1 MIMLVFACLAL
12 LAGPLLYQLVNRSPR
27 ALNAI
32 DGFVFVSISGLLI
45 IHLLAESDE
54 SFGFLTLGVL
64 ALGLFGPL
72 FLERFFQRIEHE
84 VHIATMILGA
94 VGFLIHTSIDGAA
107 LALNHGEGIVSSSR
121 TSLISLAPAIV
132 IHRLPVGLTL
142 WWLLKPRFGIP
153 IAFLALTCAVVA
165 TFGGYVLAGSPVVQS
180 LEYTFPWVEAFVAG
194 SILHVV
200 LFRFHLHGDE
210 HHHMHEGHG
219 AEAHGSGHN
228 DAHALLGEPA
238 RGVEKWISNEGIG
251 NLLGIL
257 LLTFIFFSMPA
268 SHGHHH
274 SEVSFFSSFLA
285 LASDSAPALLFAY
298 FAGIFIYGFF
308 PESSVQWMR
317 KGGRVRQAAKGMMV
331 GLPLP
336 ICSCGVL
343 PYYQALV
350 KKGAP
355 PAAAVAFLIATP
367 ELGLDAVFLSLP
379 LLGKELMV
387 IRLVAS
393 ALIAFVVAAI
403 VSRFITQRKTLPVLN
418 EALPPSLNQRIK
430 RGAHFALV
438 ELVDTT
444 APWMLLGLVLAAM
457 AGPVVQ
463 EFGISQ
469 LHPILEVF
477 LFSGIGMVVYVCAS
491 GATPLVAALLVAGV
505 SPGAGLAFLLTG
517 PATNISTFGILS
529 ELHGKKIAFLFAA
542 LMLLLALMAGVVTNL
557 MLPEYSGII
566 DLGSEVHHVEQG
578 LFPALRSIAL
588 ALVALLFLASF
599 ARQGGRKFFG
609 HVLGDQ
615 VGH

>member
-1 MIMLVFACLAL
+1 
-12 LAGPLLYQLVNRSPR
+12 
-27 ALNAI
+27 
-32 DGFVFVSISGLLI
+32 
-45 IHLLAESDE
+45 
-54 SFGFLTLGVL
+54 
-64 ALGLFGPL
+64 
-72 FLERFFQRIEHE
+72 
-84 VHIATMILGA
+84 
-94 VGFLIHTSIDGAA
+94 
-107 LALNHGEGIVSSSR
+107 
-121 TSLISLAPAIV
+121 
-132 IHRLPVGLTL
+132 
-142 WWLLKPRFGIP
+142 
-153 IAFLALTCAVVA
+153 
-165 TFGGYVLAGSPVVQS
+165 
-180 LEYTFPWVEAFVAG
+180 
-194 SILHVV
+194 
-200 LFRFHLHGDE
+200 
-210 HHHMHEGHG
+210 
-219 AEAHGSGHN
+219 
-228 DAHALLGEPA
+228 
-238 RGVEKWISNEGIG
+238 
-251 NLLGIL
+251 
-257 LLTFIFFSMPA
+257 
-268 SHGHHH
+268 
-274 SEVSFFSSFLA
+274 
-285 LASDSAPALLFAY
+285 
-298 FAGIFIYGFF
+298 
-308 PESSVQWMR
+308 
-317 KGGRVRQAAKGMMV
+317 
-331 GLPLP
+331 
-336 ICSCGVL
+336 
-343 PYYQALV
+343 
-350 KKGAP
+350 
-355 PAAAVAFLIATP
+355 
-367 ELGLDAVFLSLP
+367 
-379 LLGKELMV
+379 
-387 IRLVAS
+387 
-393 ALIAFVVAAI
+393 
-403 VSRFITQRKTLPVLN
+403 
-418 EALPPSLNQRIK
+418 LNQRIK